1 RSLLPGMVFLCFTM
15 PLFSILQGIGRADLP
30 VKYML
35 PCVAVKLLGNLLF
48 LQIPACSLLGAG
60 LSTSLCYALLFG
72 MTLFSLCRMLGM
84 SLRGLKPILPLCY
97 AATMSITTAYLFR
110 NLTRAMPL
118 PVMLLCSVGSAVV
131 MYGVVLLLL
140 EKTAN
145 RLREGLCL
153 RMV

>member
-1 RSLLPGMVFLCFTM
+1 
-15 PLFSILQGIGRADLP
+15 
-30 VKYML
+30 
-35 PCVAVKLLGNLLF
+35 
-48 LQIPACSLLGAG
+48 
-60 LSTSLCYALLFG
+60 
-72 MTLFSLCRMLGM
+72 M

-145 RLREGLCL
+145 RLREGLCF